1 MLSLYFFSLLHLLP
15 LTIYVFKKFLRKS
28 KLLLSLEEESMLFN
42 FHYKNKESS
51 SWIYC
56 IAECVCL
63 FCPWCHKGQKV
74 GSCGW
79 QVETGCLQWGV
90 RTLSVVQLNWVILSS
105 QWHLRKPAM
114 GTGCTG
120 NGGTEAPHPGL
131 GCTGCSD
138 KTTGRG
144 RFEQGNMGSKSWLP
158 LLRKNS
164 LIPQITCHTCGGQC
178 LNHTV
183 PPVRSLELV
192 TKASD

>member
-1 MLSLYFFSLLHLLP
+1 
-15 LTIYVFKKFLRKS
+15 
-28 KLLLSLEEESMLFN
+28 MLFN

-90 RTLSVVQLNWVILSS
+90 RTLSVSPTQLGHSLFTVTFEKTSNGDRLHREW
-105 QWHLRKPAM
+105 RNR
-114 GTGCTG
+114 GT
-120 NGGTEAPHPGL
+120 APWFRLHR
-131 GCTGCSD
+131 CSD